1 MAILPLWATKPMKTE
16 SARKRKPD
24 GIDHT
29 VDLSHAAGR
38 RVRIRELCE
47 IHDTI
52 TVGEIVEDMN
62 RSVETDRGAV
72 LGTLLDL
79 DKAGFIMVLDAE
91 DPMDREVS
99 LV

>member
-1 MAILPLWATKPMKTE
+1 MKANT
-16 SARKRKPD
+16 ARKRKSS

-29 VDLSHAAGR
+29 VDLSHPAGR

-47 IHDTI
+47 IHDSV
-52 TVGEIVEDMN
+52 TVGEIVDDMN

-79 DKAGFIMVLDAE
+79 DKAGFVMILDAE
-91 DPMDREVS
+91 DPMEREVS

>member
-1 MAILPLWATKPMKTE
+1 MNTNTAH
-16 SARKRKPD
+16 KRKSS
-24 GIDHT
+24 GIDHN
-29 VDLSHAAGR
+29 VDLSHPAGR

-47 IHDTI
+47 IHDKV

-62 RSVETDRGAV
+62 RSVETHRGAV

-79 DKAGFIMVLDAE
+79 DKAGFVMILDAE
-91 DPMDREVS
+91 DPMEREVS

>member
-1 MAILPLWATKPMKTE
+1 MKANT
-16 SARKRKPD
+16 ARKPKSS

-29 VDLSHAAGR
+29 VDLSHPAGR

-47 IHDTI
+47 IHDSI
-52 TVGEIVEDMN
+52 SVGEIVQDMN

-79 DKAGFIMVLDAE
+79 DKAGFVMILDAE

>member
-1 MAILPLWATKPMKTE
+1 MKANT
-16 SARKRKPD
+16 ARKRKSS

-29 VDLSHAAGR
+29 VDLSHPAGR

-47 IHDTI
+47 IHDSV
-52 TVGEIVEDMN
+52 TVGEILEDMN

-79 DKAGFIMVLDAE
+79 DKAGFVMILEAE
-91 DPMDREVS
+91 NPMDREVS

>member
-1 MAILPLWATKPMKTE
+1 MNANT
-16 SARKRKPD
+16 ARKRKSS
-24 GIDHT
+24 GIEHT
-29 VDLSHAAGR
+29 VDLSHPAGR

-47 IHDTI
+47 IHDSV
-52 TVGEIVEDMN
+52 TVGEILEDMN
-62 RSVETDRGAV
+62 RSVETDRAAV

-79 DKAGFIMVLDAE
+79 DKAGFVMILDAE

>member
-1 MAILPLWATKPMKTE
+1 MKANT
-16 SARKRKPD
+16 ARKRKSD
-24 GIDHT
+24 GIEYT
-29 VDLSHAAGR
+29 VDLSHPAGR

-47 IHDTI
+47 IHDSI

-79 DKAGFIMVLDAE
+79 EKAGFVMILDAE